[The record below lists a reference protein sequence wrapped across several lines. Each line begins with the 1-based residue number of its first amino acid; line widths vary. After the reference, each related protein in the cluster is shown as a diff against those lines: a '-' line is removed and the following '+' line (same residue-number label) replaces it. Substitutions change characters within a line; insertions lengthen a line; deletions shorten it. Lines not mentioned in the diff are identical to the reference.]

1 MSEGEYNAKH
11 VKDEDS
17 GVSHVAIEMTQIDNG
32 VKNADEKVS
41 SAPASISELISFADK
56 EDMINMYASLSH
68 SLSHSLTHSLT
79 QVCCLFSSYL

>member
-32 VKNADEKVS
+32 VKNVDDKVS

-68 SLSHSLTHSLT
+68 SVTHSVSQSLTHSGMLP
-79 QVCCLFSSYL
+79 FF

>member
-1 MSEGEYNAKH
+1 MSEGEYDAKH

-41 SAPASISELISFADK
+41 SSAPASISELISFADK
-56 EDMINMYASLSH
+56 EDMMNMYASLTHSLTH
-68 SLSHSLTHSLT
+68 SLSHSLTHSGMLP
-79 QVCCLFSSYL
+79 FF

>member
-1 MSEGEYNAKH
+1 MSEGEYDAKH

-68 SLSHSLTHSLT
+68 SLTHPLSHSLTHSGMLP
-79 QVCCLFSSYL
+79 FS